1 MSIYKFSISISILTL
16 LLRKV
21 ERSRP
26 LKINQLLGSPLLEME
41 LPVREAELTHL

>member
-1 MSIYKFSISISILTL
+1 MSIYKFSISTSITL

-21 ERSRP
+21 ERSRL